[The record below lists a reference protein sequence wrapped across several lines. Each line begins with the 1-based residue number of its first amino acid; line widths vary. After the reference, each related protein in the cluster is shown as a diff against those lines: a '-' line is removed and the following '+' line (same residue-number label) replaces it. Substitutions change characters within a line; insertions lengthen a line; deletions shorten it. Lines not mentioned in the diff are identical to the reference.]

1 MKIKNIIY
9 SICSVVVLSSC
20 NYLDIT
26 PAGKVI
32 PETVTE
38 FRALVTSAY
47 ATVPAYKYLLS
58 VRSDEL
64 FPIPDGQS
72 FSSYINIALWNDN
85 ASKLFGKLSMGRF
98 V

>member
-64 FPIPDGQS
+64 FPIPGWTV
-72 FSSYINIALWNDN
+72 F
-85 ASKLFGKLSMGRF
+85 F
-98 V
+98 